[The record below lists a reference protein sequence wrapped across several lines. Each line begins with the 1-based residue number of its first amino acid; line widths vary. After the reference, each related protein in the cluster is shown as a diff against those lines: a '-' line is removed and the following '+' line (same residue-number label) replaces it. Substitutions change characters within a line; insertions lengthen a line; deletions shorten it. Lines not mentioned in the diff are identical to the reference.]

1 LPITDCG
8 GEALKVLAMISLEE
22 ECENHTR
29 GCIYQITPNL
39 HDKDDKPPSNPK
51 ERKAVNEE
59 RMVVESPTTPMNG
72 NMGCQPEVL
81 QGPADLSFPLTEG
94 TG

>member
-1 LPITDCG
+1 M
-8 GEALKVLAMISLEE
+8 KVLAMISLEE
-22 ECENHTR
+22 ECENYKR
-29 GCIYQITPNL
+29 GFIYQITPNL

-81 QGPADLSFPLTEG
+81 QGPADLSFLLTEG